1 MDKITE
7 QQNSL
12 SYKMNNMSVFEILL
26 MMNKEDALIASAIN
40 KKLNKIELLINDVV
54 KKIKQNGRLFYL
66 GCGTSGRL
74 GVLDA
79 SECPPTFS
87 TNPKLVQGIIAGGPQ
102 ALYKSVEGAED
113 SLEEGRKIIT
123 KNKIKEN
130 DIIIG
135 ISANGSAPYVL
146 SALKEAY
153 DCGAMTSLITFNEI
167 NVKKYIKHIISII
180 TGPELISGSTRLKAG
195 TATKMILNMIS
206 TSTMIKLNKTYQNY
220 MVDLKVSNKKLLDR
234 GLNIITK
241 ISGLNKNDSEILLN
255 KANGE
260 VKTALAMN
268 KLNCNYIDARK
279 KLNIVNGNL
288 AMILD

>member
-1 MDKITE
+1 MNKITE

-12 SYKMNNMSVFEILL
+12 SHKINNMSIFEILL
-26 MMNKEDALIASAIN
+26 MINKEDALIASAIN
-40 KKLNKIELLINDVV
+40 KKLDKIELLINDVI
-54 KKIKQNGRLFYL
+54 KKIKNNGRLFYI

-87 TNPKLVQGIIAGGPQ
+87 TDPKLVQGIIAGGLE

-113 SLEEGRKIIT
+113 NSEEGSNIIK
-123 KNKIKEN
+123 KNKVSEN

-153 DCGAMTSLITFNEI
+153 ALGATTSLITFNKI
-167 NVKKYIKHIISII
+167 DKKKYINHIITII

-195 TATKMILNMIS
+195 TATKMILNMVT
-206 TSTMIKLNKTYQNY
+206 TSAMIKLNKTYNNY
-220 MVDLKVSNKKLLDR
+220 MVDLKVSNKKLLQR
-234 GLNIITK
+234 GLNIISN

-268 KLNCNYIDARK
+268 KLNCNYNDARK
-279 KLNIVNGNL
+279 QLNIVDGNL
-288 AMILD
+288 GSILD